1 MATQDL
7 TPQSDLLNSASAQGQ
22 AIRIYHRHLEH
33 RWVWVV
39 LSLLGVT
46 ALLFFG
52 AISILDG
59 LPPDLL
65 TVVIVL
71 GLTIPAMYLLLR
83 KVVIT
88 IDPPHSRITRD
99 KRLFWYHRKSTWAID
114 TFSVIKLTTTI
125 SDGSTSY
132 DVTLFGPESAAV
144 NLMKQ
149 DIFAKD
155 ILTVL
160 HTLNE
165 AQATAS
171 AIDLS
176 TFLNLPA
183 VRREVMNL
191 RVQSE
196 APLQTP

>member
-22 AIRIYHRHLEH
+22 AIRIYHRHVGV
-33 RWVWVV
+33 RW
-39 LSLLGVT
+39 LALLFSLLGVI

-52 AISILDG
+52 AIWILDG

-71 GLTIPAMYLLLR
+71 GITIPALYALLR
-83 KVVIT
+83 KEVIT
-88 IDPPHSRITRD
+88 IDPPHNCITRHR
-99 KRLFWYHRKSTWAID
+99 RLFWYNKKSTWDID
-114 TFSVIKLTTTI
+114 TFSVIKLTRTNI
-125 SDGSTSY
+125 DGDITY
-132 DVTLFGPESAAV
+132 YVTLFGPESAAV
-144 NLMKQ
+144 SLMKQ

-160 HTLNE
+160 LTSNE

-176 TFLNLPA
+176 TFLNLP
-183 VRREVMNL
+183 VDRYKKVENL
-191 RVQSE
+191 
-196 APLQTP
+196 PIWWD